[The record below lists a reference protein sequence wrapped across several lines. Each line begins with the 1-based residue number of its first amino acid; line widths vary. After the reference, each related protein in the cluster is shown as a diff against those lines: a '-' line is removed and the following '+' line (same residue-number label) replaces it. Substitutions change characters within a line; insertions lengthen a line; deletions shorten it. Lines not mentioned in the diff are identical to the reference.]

1 MSEDT
6 NIEDAYVITDAQPGA
21 SATEG
26 EAPQVKIEVE
36 PGPDNP
42 NIVFGFAI
50 LVDDKG
56 NMFLERDPKVFN
68 LPVQRESTLVEV
80 RRYAEDIVMDIQAQ
94 AAAEYTLARIK
105 QDEQAKEAA
114 KNAEAEVE
122 AETAE

>member
-6 NIEDAYVITDAQPGA
+6 NIEDAYVITDALPGA
-21 SATEG
+21 SATE
-26 EAPQVKIEVE
+26 EEPPQFEVKVE
-36 PGPDNP
+36 NP
-42 NIVFGFAI
+42 TIVYGFAI

-105 QDEQAKEAA
+105 QDEQAKAAA
-114 KNAEAEVE
+114 KPED
-122 AETAE
+122 TADSE